1 MKGDTNYT
9 ISNFIYLVIL
19 QKKISPSYTVSTFWG
34 AGYILESINL
44 A

>member
-19 QKKISPSYTVSTFWG
+19 QKNKDFP
-34 AGYILESINL
+34 ILYCKYL
-44 A
+44 LGRGLHFGVY